1 MEGQSKVI
9 VFRLEDQ
16 EYGTDIQK
24 IRSIERLQEV
34 TRIPNVPEFI
44 KGVINLRG
52 EVTPIIDLKE
62 RLAMGQTVPTTETRI
77 LIVEISDIQLG
88 VIVDAATDVIDLD
101 LSLVDSATG
110 VIHGINESYIE
121 GVAKL
126 EHRLLLLLNLD
137 KVLNKEEINE
147 VKETIEV

>member
-1 MEGQSKVI
+1 MEGQLKVI

-16 EYGTDIQK
+16 EYGADIQK

-52 EVTPIIDLKE
+52 EITPIIDLKE
-62 RLAMGQTVPTTETRI
+62 RLAMGQTVQTGETRI
-77 LIVEISDIQLG
+77 LIVEVDDFQLG
-88 VIVDAATDVIDLD
+88 IFVDAATDVIDLD

-110 VIHGINESYIE
+110 VIPGINESYIV

-126 EHRLLLLLNLD
+126 EKRLLLLLNLEL
-137 KVLNKEEINE
+137 VLNTEEIKE
-147 VKETIEV
+147 VKDTIEV

>member
-1 MEGQSKVI
+1 MEGQLKVI
-9 VFRLEDQ
+9 VFRLEGQ

-34 TRIPNVPEFI
+34 TRIPNVPDFI

-52 EVTPIIDLKE
+52 EVIPIIDLKE
-62 RLAMGQTVPTTETRI
+62 RLTIGQTIYTNETRI
-77 LIVEISDIQLG
+77 LIVEMDEIQLG

-101 LSLVDSATG
+101 SSVVDSAKG
-110 VIHGINESYIE
+110 IMNGINESYLE

-126 EHRLLLLLNLD
+126 DNRLLVLLNLEL
-137 KVLNKEEINE
+137 VLNNQEKNELKEIVEE
-147 VKETIEV
+147 